1 MYACKRTVPS
11 QEVTNAYVDQSEQ
24 ESRAAAQKAAASV
37 AVLKGEISTLREK
50 LERAGREAVERVA
63 LVEQRERDARE
74 SRESALHRLA
84 QVGVCVCVWC
94 VCVCV
99 CVCAQRKKARQRQT
113 DRQRQRQRET
123 ERHTHT
129 SVWQASSAPPTTAV
143 RGEPLSSPRAP
154 AAGERHKLTVTMSPD
169 GFPTV
174 SVTVVPSR
182 PVIRGTE

>member
-84 QVGVCVCVWC
+84 QVC

-99 CVCAQRKKARQRQT
+99 CICVCVCLSVCRYIQIQTNALQLDVNRDGIDDREKLACMHERMNACVQRTDARKHACTCVYTHVSFQSRKKKKLAVEGG
-113 DRQRQRQRET
+113 REH
-123 ERHTHT
+123 R
-129 SVWQASSAPPTTAV
+129 
-143 RGEPLSSPRAP
+143 
-154 AAGERHKLTVTMSPD
+154 
-169 GFPTV
+169 
-174 SVTVVPSR
+174 
-182 PVIRGTE
+182 